1 MFRVT
6 NREMI
11 EEYLQALSG
20 LEKRHE
26 QLTKQIR
33 VYDKRIVLLEEEIDE
48 IWEVIA
54 ALKKYEEGDRYGWHG
69 NGVSAG
75 GRRQGVSAVL
85 GL

>member
-1 MFRVT
+1 MT

-11 EEYLQALSG
+11 EEYLQALTG

-54 ALKKYEEGDRYGWHG
+54 ALKKYEEGWHG

-75 GRRQGVSAVL
+75 GRRQGISAVL